1 MNLNL
6 KSFILICI
14 SAFLF
19 FISFAVWTL
28 ASPVG
33 SAPDEDFHQN
43 MIYCA
48 AGKSSA
54 CQENGS
60 RYGHCYSMR
69 PTVSGACKNYSD
81 LKSPIATAIN
91 TNTVLPLYYNT
102 AQFFVSDNL
111 GKSTINIRLMNAS
124 LAILLGLISL
134 LLTAKPYRLQT
145 FLALIICS
153 VPAGFFFIGSISPTA
168 WAILSVALIVGPVYS
183 VIDFS
188 NYNTSPKLFFN
199 IRIINLLRFIF
210 ITSLIAMGVG
220 SRYETMIWIPLLLV
234 FTVMVNFNRIR
245 LIPFSKSTW
254 LAISVMSIFLLGA
267 SILML
272 FERSPMPFNDLI
284 ARVLTNL
291 TSWWTF
297 EKALSTLFGMM
308 ALTGIPGAELGTH
321 DAPISPIASFFIS
334 VAVGGAVLGG
344 LSKASQK
351 HTFLFLLLIFILF
364 LTTIIL
370 WSAKDWDYYQSR
382 YFVPIFYFVIFFALI
397 GRSTNE
403 FFEDAKY
410 WLFVLLSIALA
421 YSLVLLSTV
430 LRFIYGLEFQQTRFP
445 LGKEAIDSNP
455 ARLLDAPIP
464 DWWLTD
470 IVWLT
475 PFSIWVIGSVSFI
488 GALLIGWFVIKRDLN
503 QDAVIDKSISSD
515 GYPL

>member
-1 MNLNL
+1 MNLNI
-6 KSFILICI
+6 KNIILICI
-14 SAFLF
+14 AACLF
-19 FISFAVWTL
+19 FISLAVWTL

-81 LKSPIATAIN
+81 LKSPIATAIS
-91 TNTVLPLYYNT
+91 TNTVLPLYYKI
-102 AQFFVSDNL
+102 AQLFVTETL

-124 LAILLGLISL
+124 LAVLLGLISL

-145 FLALIICS
+145 FLALVICS
-153 VPAGFFFIGSISPTA
+153 VPVGFFFIGSISPTA
-168 WAILSVALIVGPVYS
+168 WAIMSVALIIGPVYS
-183 VIDFS
+183 VVSFT
-188 NYNTSPKLFFN
+188 NYSAAPKLIFD
-199 IRIINLLRFIF
+199 IRFISLLRFIF

-220 SRYETMIWIPLLLV
+220 SRYETMIWIPLLLL
-234 FTVMVNFNRIR
+234 FTIMVNFDRIR
-245 LIPFSKSTW
+245 LLPFSKSTW
-254 LAISVMSIFLLGA
+254 LAISVISTFLFGA
-267 SILML
+267 SMLVL
-272 FERSPMPFNDLI
+272 FERSPLPLYDLT
-284 ARVLTNL
+284 AHVLTNL

-297 EKALSTLFGMM
+297 EKALNTLFGMM

-351 HTFLFLLLIFILF
+351 HTFLFLLLIFLLF
-364 LTTIIL
+364 LITIIL

-382 YFVPIFYFVIFFALI
+382 YFIPIFYFVVFFALI
-397 GRSTNE
+397 GRPTME
-403 FFEDAKY
+403 FFKDTKY
-410 WLFVLLSIALA
+410 WLLVLVSISIA
-421 YSLVLLSTV
+421 YSLGLLSTV
-430 LRFIYGLEFQQTRFP
+430 LRFIFGLEFQQSRFP
-445 LGKEAIDSNP
+445 LGKEAIDTNP
-455 ARLLDAPIP
+455 ARLFDAPIP

-470 IVWLT
+470 ILWLT
-475 PFSIWVIGSVSFI
+475 PFSIWIIGSISFI
-488 GALLIGWFVIKRDLN
+488 GALLIGWFVIKQHLN
-503 QDAVIDKSISSD
+503 DNTLTD
-515 GYPL
+515 

>member
-1 MNLNL
+1 MNLNI
-6 KSFILICI
+6 KNIILICI
-14 SAFLF
+14 AACLF

-60 RYGHCYSMR
+60 RYGHYYSMR

-91 TNTVLPLYYNT
+91 TNTVLPLYYNI
-102 AQFFVSDNL
+102 AQFFVLETL

-124 LAILLGLISL
+124 LAVLLGLISL

-145 FLALIICS
+145 FLALVICS
-153 VPAGFFFIGSISPTA
+153 VPVGFFFIGSISPTA
-168 WAILSVALIVGPVYS
+168 WAIMSVALIIGPVYS
-183 VIDFS
+183 VVSFT
-188 NYNTSPKLFFN
+188 NYSATPKLIFD
-199 IRIINLLRFIF
+199 IRFINLLRFIF

-220 SRYETMIWIPLLLV
+220 SRYETMIWIPLLLL
-234 FTVMVNFNRIR
+234 FTIMVNFDRIR
-245 LIPFSKSTW
+245 LLPFSKSTW
-254 LAISVMSIFLLGA
+254 LAISVISTFLFGA
-267 SILML
+267 LMLVL
-272 FERSPMPFNDLI
+272 FERSPLPLYDLT
-284 ARVLTNL
+284 AHVLTNL

-297 EKALSTLFGMM
+297 EKALNTLFGMM

-351 HTFLFLLLIFILF
+351 HTFLFLLLIFLLF
-364 LTTIIL
+364 LITIIL

-382 YFVPIFYFVIFFALI
+382 YFIPIFYFVVFFALI
-397 GRSTNE
+397 GRSTME
-403 FFEDAKY
+403 FFKDTKY
-410 WLFVLLSIALA
+410 WLLVLVSISIA
-421 YSLVLLSTV
+421 YSLGLLSTV
-430 LRFIYGLEFQQTRFP
+430 LRFIFGLEFQQSRFP
-445 LGKEAIDSNP
+445 LGKEAIDTNP
-455 ARLLDAPIP
+455 ARLFHAPIP

-470 IVWLT
+470 ILWLT
-475 PFSIWVIGSVSFI
+475 PFSIWIIGSISFI
-488 GALLIGWFVIKRDLN
+488 GALLIGWLVIKQHLN
-503 QDAVIDKSISSD
+503 DNTLTD
-515 GYPL
+515 